1 MKKVIRL
8 TESELIRTI
17 KLIVEESEN
26 SQASDISK
34 VQNLVNLEGGKV
46 DVKGL
51 LNKNNPICEPPIT
64 GNQENDTI
72 IKKVW
77 DWAHDPSNRNDLKT
91 TLKNLKDAIFK
102 SKKEQKTVE
111 VNEQVGVGIVI
122 GSITLGPSVLI
133 AIGAVLVI
141 ILIIALIPKK
151 SSCQKRSKQN
161 FWGN

>member
-17 KLIVEESEN
+17 KLIVEEEEN

-51 LNKNNPICEPPIT
+51 LNKKNPICEPPIT

-122 GSITLGPSVLI
+122 GGITLGPSVLI